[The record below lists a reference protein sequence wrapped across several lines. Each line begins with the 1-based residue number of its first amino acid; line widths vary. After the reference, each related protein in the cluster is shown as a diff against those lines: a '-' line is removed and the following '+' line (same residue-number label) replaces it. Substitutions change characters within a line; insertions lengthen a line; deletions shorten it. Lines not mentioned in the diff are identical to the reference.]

1 MLTGF
6 LGFAIGPLRDREVNL
21 LASEGLGFVRF
32 LETIPHQIRTD
43 VRVRYVCHPRCSP
56 KRHRCVWSHLLFSFF
71 FLSCSLFVGLPSA
84 SERKRWWR
92 WWRLKATNSNDLE
105 EWRPRVSEENS
116 PVDLYVGW
124 AESYYTPIGLLR
136 WPKLIVIISKELIY
150 FLFLKLVQSIFI
162 IFVIIHVTMWD
173 CIQQPAHSS
182 LVHFIFITINIRIQ
196 IDW

>member
-116 PVDLYVGW
+116 LVDLYVGW
-124 AESYYTPIGLLR
+124 AESYYTPLGLLR
-136 WPKLIVIISKELIY
+136 WPNLIVIISKELIY

-162 IFVIIHVTMWD
+162 IFVITHMWLCEIVFNSERIH
-173 CIQQPAHSS
+173 H
-182 LVHFIFITINIRIQ
+182 
-196 IDW
+196 